1 MYPFVYMKNDIV
13 LNKKEMFLFNSIGI
27 LNNSII
33 NKISFVLNFM
43 YMYSWIYSRI
53 LTEIIIY
60 TI

>member
-13 LNKKEMFLFNSIGI
+13 LNKKKKCFYSLGI

-43 YMYSWIYSRI
+43 YMYS
-53 LTEIIIY
+53 
-60 TI
+60 